1 MVYITKKELNIYTNM
16 KRFLLFCLM
25 IVMTLSLHAKGN
37 ALASDSVLSVSVAE
51 ALSIGYQLTGED
63 TFAYSESTYSIT
75 GFVSYLVPAS
85 SNYEVNGSQTFWITD
100 EQGSTA
106 HTNAEGAIRVYYGKP
121 NQEAQ
126 VGDKVQVVGPIMK
139 ATLSSGGVQV
149 DTKSYATVT
158 ILESGTPT
166 DPTGTTQDSVSAIQ
180 VGDFYYEIRDYGYG
194 AFAELV
200 RVPGSTGY
208 SSYTNLSGDITIPG
222 LITYNGTSYQVRAI
236 DYQALNGS
244 GISSVTVGEG
254 VEYIYNFAFMDC
266 SSLTTVTLPST
277 IVHMGNQVF
286 GWSGLKTL
294 TINATTPP
302 SHGEREYCLMD
313 ANYVEHIY
321 VPASSVAAYKA
332 DTVWANHASI
342 IEAIP
347 EGTDPTTPTTE
358 PLTVTWDSINGLTTI
373 DISQYTNYNFG
384 GEIETFNDPNFVS
397 KEIDGITATISA
409 TVDGSYARV
418 LTYEGNTSISVSG
431 GGTLTFSAAYPIQSI
446 VINFDPDQGV
456 VNVNSAS
463 DWTVTAGDATSI
475 QVSQVIW
482 SGTPTYSVVLEDA
495 YISYITSIVFT
506 FASGTGT
513 DPGTST
519 DSTSTA
525 PTAMDLLNAGFNPR
539 ANAVLAL
546 YFDVAPCNDVV
557 LAGSYATD
565 SMGNWIMDPDQLAHF
580 TRVEGFDG
588 WYAAEMPYANTSITV
603 KPVQLDNDGSLNWNY
618 QAGDAD
624 AWIYKGGDQ
633 LSISSSYAGEAD
645 VTIPSLG
652 AYTYELAYWKNGNT
666 PCADKSHN
674 YTIYLMAP
682 QCETVEPGIY
692 GELNN
697 WGGTPMTLTS
707 LGDRNAYVCQVTAA
721 EGSTFMFSDVKM
733 GGDNGILYFDAS
745 NNEWNYLEEITLP
758 QASSDTALFFDFSS
772 PETYQWADCPKN
784 IKLYTVIL
792 IAPECDSVT
801 PAIIGTFD
809 QWTGTRMR
817 EISYGQQKAYM
828 YQVSDE
834 PGSAFKFFDAVRG
847 WDNEIQYY
855 DSISGWLGMP
865 NYEFPNIE
873 ADTATLVY
881 DLSDASMYCW
891 ALCKPAEPVYHHVVL
906 TSNNPNFGAVYGDT
920 VLTWPDS
927 IVTIGATAAE
937 GYVFSKWADGNLDN
951 PRRVIVTTDTAF
963 MAIFKL
969 FKYTITVVAEDP
981 TMGAVMG
988 GGTYAPNEQVTIM
1001 ATPYKGCQ
1009 FVQWADGNRLNPR
1022 SFRAQGD
1029 STYTAVFRRDA
1040 PVVPVICSDTMYF
1053 TSADSIMMA
1062 TRVYHAADIEAYDKL
1077 IIATIDNKN
1086 VMGFQ
1091 FKEGLEVRNY
1101 RAAVEYTKNINITN
1115 VSVVEAVPNGSY
1127 FRLRVTDGELAPRCE
1142 DCTSATNQL
1151 YATAT
1156 GADWYFAEYDSVVV
1170 PESFG
1175 YDNRMILYNDE
1186 SMRFSS
1192 YRQLTSVDRRQTT
1205 VFKLHTKRDIPVE
1218 PVIIVED
1225 TTVWQEEEP
1234 IDSIQVEV
1242 VPQDTVAVISTP
1254 HVEYVYSF
1262 TLIIWADEAHTQVLL
1277 VITYDAD
1284 GQQIS
1289 VTRPSAVR
1297 RLPAAGTAISFE
1309 VNDLKPN
1316 QVYHYTLVACEDD
1329 GSILTSLNS
1338 SFTTTTDPVTDLR
1351 NLFNGQDGTIKLIL
1365 DGQLII
1371 LRNGK
1376 WYNALGVPVK

>member
-1 MVYITKKELNIYTNM
+1 M
-16 KRFLLFCLM
+16 KRFLLFCTALL
-25 IVMTLSLHAKGN
+25 VTWSLQATAVTSGLSKAVRAFDDGTDN
-37 ALASDSVLSVSVAE
+37 NGIAATIDVATALEYGSRLDANTSTSSYFEISGYVSTITEFYDAAYGTAS
-51 ALSIGYQLTGED
+51 
-63 TFAYSESTYSIT
+63 
-75 GFVSYLVPAS
+75 
-85 SNYEVNGSQTFWITD
+85 FWITD
-100 EQGSTA
+100 TLGSTA
-106 HTNAEGAIRVYYGKP
+106 ASNSEGALFVYRGAVTSDVALGDRV
-121 NQEAQ
+121 
-126 VGDKVQVVGPIMK
+126 KVVSVIKKYVP
-139 ATLSSGGVQV
+139 SSQSTMIETESG
-149 DTKSYATVT
+149 ATVT
-158 ILESGTPT
+158 ILTSNSGTTT
-166 DPTGTTQDSVSAIQ
+166 DPTGSGTTSDSGSAILI
-180 VGDFYYEIRDYGYG
+180 GDFYYEIQDYGYG

-200 RVPGSTGY
+200 QEPGTSGY
-208 SSYTNLSGDITIPG
+208 ASYANLSGDITIPG
-222 LITYNGTSYQVRAI
+222 SITYNGTSYQVRAVE
-236 DYQALNGS
+236 YQALNGS
-244 GISSVTVGEG
+244 GISSVTIGEG

-277 IVHMGNQVF
+277 ITYMGNQVF

-313 ANYVEHIY
+313 ADYVEHIY

-358 PLTVTWDSINGLTTI
+358 PTVVTWDSINGLTTI

-418 LTYEGNTSISVSG
+418 LTYEGNTSIGVSG
-431 GGTLTFSAAYPIQSI
+431 GGKLTFSAAYPFQSI

-513 DPGTST
+513 DDPSGEAKVPAAT
-519 DSTSTA
+519 
-525 PTAMDLLNAGFNPR
+525 DLLNAGFNPR

-557 LAGSYATD
+557 LAGSYN
-565 SMGNWIMDPDQLAHF
+565 NWITDPDSLAHF
-580 TRVEGFDG
+580 RRVEGFDG
-588 WYAAEMPYANTSITV
+588 WYAVEVPYANASINV
-603 KPVQLDNDGSLNWNY
+603 KPAQLDNDGSFNWDY
-618 QAGDAD
+618 ISGDVD

-633 LSISSSYAGEAD
+633 LSFSSGYPGEAD
-645 VTIPSLG
+645 VTIPSIG
-652 AYTYELAYWKNGNT
+652 AYIYELAYWKNGNT

-682 QCETVEPGIY
+682 QCETVQPGIY

-697 WGGTPMTLTS
+697 WGGTPMTLTT
-707 LGDRNAYVCQVTAA
+707 LDGMNVYVCQVTAA
-721 EGSTFMFSDVKM
+721 EGSTFMFSDVLM
-733 GGDNGILYFDAS
+733 GGDNGILYFDTAS
-745 NNEWNYLEEITLP
+745 NEWTYLEDITLP
-758 QASSDTALFFDFSS
+758 QASSDTTLFFDFSS

-784 IKLYTVIL
+784 IKQYTVIL

-809 QWTGTRMR
+809 GWKGTPMY
-817 EISYGQQKAYM
+817 EASYGQQKAYM

-834 PGSAFKFFDAVRG
+834 PGSSFKFFDAVRG
-847 WDNEIQYY
+847 WANEIQYY
-855 DSISGWLGMP
+855 DSISGWLGIP

-937 GYVFSKWADGNLDN
+937 GYVFSKWADGNMDN

-969 FKYTITVVAEDP
+969 FKYSITVATNGP
-981 TMGAVMG
+981 TMGTVMG
-988 GGTYAPNEQVTIM
+988 GGTYAPGEQVTIM
-1001 ATPYKGCQ
+1001 ATPYKGCE
-1009 FVQWADGNRLNPR
+1009 FVEWSNGSRVNPL
-1022 SFRAQGD
+1022 SFRAYAD
-1029 STYTAVFRRDA
+1029 TMYTAVFRQKEVPA
-1040 PVVPVICSDTMYF
+1040 PVICSDTMFF
-1053 TSADSIMMA
+1053 T
-1062 TRVYHAADIEAYDKL
+1062 AADTTLLAVRIYSPEQILPYDRFV
-1077 IIATIDNKN
+1077 IAPIDNHT
-1086 VMGFQ
+1086 VMGAQ
-1091 FKEGLEVRNY
+1091 NASY
-1101 RAAVEYTKNINITN
+1101 RD
-1115 VSVVEAVPNGSY
+1115 SVAYVKGMPISQVALVTAVPHDSL
-1127 FRLRVTDGELAPRCE
+1127 FRLETAEGFLTPGNEARNA
-1142 DCTSATNQL
+1142 L
-1151 YATAT
+1151 YADEV
-1156 GADWYFAEYDSVVV
+1156 GADWIMAQYDSVVIPQTV
-1170 PESFG
+1170 H
-1175 YDNRMILYNDE
+1175 YDQRMLLFNPTA
-1186 SMRFSS
+1186 SRFSA
-1192 YRQLTSVDRRQTT
+1192 YRQLTSVDRRQTA
-1205 VFKLHTKRDIPVE
+1205 VFKLRAPRVVPVE
-1218 PVIIVED
+1218 PVIITED
-1225 TTVWQEEEP
+1225 TIAWQEPEP
-1234 IDSIQVEV
+1234 VVDSITVEV
-1242 VPQDTVAVISTP
+1242 APQDTVAVITTP
-1254 HVEYVYSF
+1254 QLDYVYSF
-1262 TLIIWADEAHTQVLL
+1262 TLFIWADEAHTQVLL
-1277 VITYDAD
+1277 IITYDSE
-1284 GQQIS
+1284 GNQLS

-1297 RLPAAGTAISFE
+1297 RIPAAVGTDITFE
-1309 VNDLKPN
+1309 VGGLKPSQIYN
-1316 QVYHYTLVACEDD
+1316 YTLVACEDD

-1338 SFTTTTDPVTDLR
+1338 SFTTAADPISSHLG
-1351 NLFNGQDGTIKLIL
+1351 NLFEQEGTVKFIR

-1376 WYNALGVPVK
+1376 WYNALGVQVK

>member
-1 MVYITKKELNIYTNM
+1 M
-16 KRFLLFCLM
+16 
-25 IVMTLSLHAKGN
+25 
-37 ALASDSVLSVSVAE
+37 
-51 ALSIGYQLTGED
+51 
-63 TFAYSESTYSIT
+63 
-75 GFVSYLVPAS
+75 SYLVPAS

-158 ILESGTPT
+158 VLESGNATGS
-166 DPTGTTQDSVSAIQ
+166 GTTSDSGSAIL
-180 VGDFYYEIRDYGYG
+180 VGDFYYEIQDYGYG

-200 RVPGSTGY
+200 REPGTTGY
-208 SSYTNLSGDITIPG
+208 ASYTNLSGDITIPG
-222 LITYNGTSYQVRAI
+222 SITYNGTSYQVRAI
-236 DYQALNGS
+236 EYQALNGS
-244 GISSVTVGEG
+244 GISSVTVEEG

-277 IVHMGNQVF
+277 IAYMGNQVF

-302 SHGEREYCLMD
+302 IHGEREYCLMD
-313 ANYVEHIY
+313 ASYVEHIY

-384 GEIETFNDPNFVS
+384 GKIETFNDPNFVS

-431 GGTLTFSAAYPIQSI
+431 GGTLTFHSPELPIQSI

-506 FASGTGT
+506 LASGT
-513 DPGTST
+513 
-519 DSTSTA
+519 
-525 PTAMDLLNAGFNPR
+525 
-539 ANAVLAL
+539 
-546 YFDVAPCNDVV
+546 
-557 LAGSYATD
+557 AT
-565 SMGNWIMDPDQLAHF
+565 
-580 TRVEGFDG
+580 
-588 WYAAEMPYANTSITV
+588 
-603 KPVQLDNDGSLNWNY
+603 
-618 QAGDAD
+618 
-624 AWIYKGGDQ
+624 
-633 LSISSSYAGEAD
+633 GEEQS
-645 VTIPSLG
+645 VT
-652 AYTYELAYWKNGNT
+652 
-666 PCADKSHN
+666 
-674 YTIYLMAP
+674 YTI
-682 QCETVEPGIY
+682 C
-692 GELNN
+692 
-697 WGGTPMTLTS
+697 
-707 LGDRNAYVCQVTAA
+707 
-721 EGSTFMFSDVKM
+721 
-733 GGDNGILYFDAS
+733 
-745 NNEWNYLEEITLP
+745 
-758 QASSDTALFFDFSS
+758 
-772 PETYQWADCPKN
+772 
-784 IKLYTVIL
+784 L
-792 IAPECDSVT
+792 IAPECDSATTIT
-801 PAIIGTFD
+801 PLIIGSFD
-809 QWTGTRMR
+809 TWTGTSM
-817 EISYGQQKAYM
+817 EKTFYGDKTAYI
-828 YQVSDE
+828 YQITDVE
-834 PGSAFKFFDAVRG
+834 AEFKFIDSVKR
-847 WDNEIQYY
+847 WDNEILIYNEDNNSFVRMDNLTLPAAMSDTFVVYDFSDPNLYIWADCSGDDYYTVILYQPDACPDMKPAIVGSFSNWTPIAMQPEYDNIQDLYYICYFNSSETPTFKIKEVTDTDWSNEMQYY
-855 DSISGWLGMP
+855 QEDAATGGGQWRGFDLIGFDGKKTIVLNWRDNSKYRYAQCVETDTTECSEVIITEEYWPIYEGHPVVIGDRRYAGPGVYDDTLQTVMGCDSIVRRYIDPARYMI
-865 NYEFPNIE
+865 N
-873 ADTATLVY
+873 
-881 DLSDASMYCW
+881 LS
-891 ALCKPAEPVYHHVVL
+891 V
-906 TSNNPNFGAVYGDT
+906 NNEDYGTVRGDT
-920 VLTWPDS
+920 MVIWPDS
-927 IVTIGATAAE
+927 TAHLQAVAYE
-937 GYVFSKWADGNLDN
+937 GYMFSNWSDGNTEN
-951 PRRVIVTTDTAF
+951 PRELSVNQDVAI
-963 MAIFKL
+963 MAIFKP
-969 FKYTITVVAEDP
+969 FRYTITVVAEDP

-1022 SFRAQGD
+1022 SFRAYGD

-1218 PVIIVED
+1218 PVVIVED

-1316 QVYHYTLVACEDD
+1316 QIYHYTLVACEDD

>member
-1 MVYITKKELNIYTNM
+1 M
-16 KRFLLFCLM
+16 
-25 IVMTLSLHAKGN
+25 
-37 ALASDSVLSVSVAE
+37 
-51 ALSIGYQLTGED
+51 
-63 TFAYSESTYSIT
+63 
-75 GFVSYLVPAS
+75 
-85 SNYEVNGSQTFWITD
+85 NGSQTFWITD

-158 ILESGTPT
+158 VLESGNATGS
-166 DPTGTTQDSVSAIQ
+166 GTTSDSGSAIL

-208 SSYTNLSGDITIPG
+208 ASYTNLSGDITIPG
-222 LITYNGTSYQVRAI
+222 SIIYNGTSYQVRSI

-313 ANYVEHIY
+313 ASYVEHIY

-431 GGTLTFSAAYPIQSI
+431 GGTLTFYSPELPIQSI

-506 FASGTGT
+506 FASGTTTGD
-513 DPGTST
+513 DPTSNT
-519 DSTSTA
+519 
-525 PTAMDLLNAGFNPR
+525 PTAVDLLNAGFNPR
-539 ANAVLAL
+539 ANVVLAL

-565 SMGNWIMDPDQLAHF
+565 SMGNWIADPDQLAHF

-588 WYAAEMPYANTSITV
+588 WYAAEVPYANTSIIV
-603 KPVQLDNDGSLNWNY
+603 KPVQLDNDGSFNWNY

-624 AWIYKGGDQ
+624 AWIYKGGGQ
-633 LSISSSYAGEAD
+633 LSISSNYPGEAD

-652 AYTYELAYWKNGNT
+652 AYIYELAYWRNHVN
-666 PCADKSHN
+666 PCPEDSTATEPVTHN

-682 QCETVEPGIY
+682 QCETVQPGIY

-697 WGGTPMTLTS
+697 WEGTPMTLTT
-707 LGDRNAYVCQVTAA
+707 LDGMNAYVCQVTAA
-721 EGSTFMFSDVKM
+721 EGSTFIFSDVLM
-733 GGDNGILYFDAS
+733 GGDNGILYFDAAS
-745 NNEWNYLEEITLP
+745 NEWNYMEDITLP
-758 QASSDTALFFDFSS
+758 QASSDTTLFFDFSS
-772 PETYQWADCPKN
+772 PETYQWANCPSN
-784 IKLYTVIL
+784 IKQYTVIL

-801 PAIIGTFD
+801 PAIVGTFN

-847 WDNEIQYY
+847 WANEIQYY
-855 DSISGWLGMP
+855 DSISGWVGMP

-937 GYVFSKWADGNLDN
+937 GYVFSKWADGNMDN

-969 FKYTITVVAEDP
+969 FKYTITVATNGP
-981 TMGAVMG
+981 TMGTVMG
-988 GGTYAPNEQVTIM
+988 GGTYVPGEQVTIM
-1001 ATPYKGCQ
+1001 ATPYKGCE
-1009 FVQWADGNRLNPR
+1009 FVEWSNGSRVNPL
-1022 SFRAQGD
+1022 SFRAYAD
-1029 STYTAVFRRDA
+1029 TMYTAVFRQKEIPA
-1040 PVVPVICSDTMYF
+1040 PVICSDTMFF
-1053 TSADSIMMA
+1053 T
-1062 TRVYHAADIEAYDKL
+1062 AADTTLLAVRIYSPEQILPYDRFV
-1077 IIATIDNKN
+1077 IAPIDNHT
-1086 VMGFQ
+1086 VMGAQ
-1091 FKEGLEVRNY
+1091 NASY
-1101 RAAVEYTKNINITN
+1101 RDSVAYVKGMNISQVAVVT
-1115 VSVVEAVPNGSY
+1115 AVPHDSL
-1127 FRLRVTDGELAPRCE
+1127 FRLETAEGYLTPGNEARNA
-1142 DCTSATNQL
+1142 L
-1151 YATAT
+1151 YADEV
-1156 GADWYFAEYDSVVV
+1156 GADWILTKYDSVVIPQTV
-1170 PESFG
+1170 H
-1175 YDNRMILYNDE
+1175 YDQRMLLYNE
-1186 SMRFSS
+1186 TAARYSA
-1192 YRQLTSVDRRQTT
+1192 YRQLTSIDRRQTSI
-1205 VFKLHTKRDIPVE
+1205 FKLLAPRVE
-1218 PVIIVED
+1218 PVVPVVITID
-1225 TTVWQEEEP
+1225 STAWQEPEP
-1234 IDSIQVEV
+1234 VVDSITVEV
-1242 VPQDTVAVISTP
+1242 APQDTVAVITTP
-1254 HVEYVYSF
+1254 QLDYVYSF
-1262 TLIIWADEAHTQVLL
+1262 TLFIWADEAHTQVLL
-1277 VITYDAD
+1277 IITYDSE
-1284 GQQIS
+1284 GNQLS

-1297 RLPAAGTAISFE
+1297 RIPAAVGTDITFE
-1309 VNDLKPN
+1309 VGGLKPSQIYN
-1316 QVYHYTLVACEDD
+1316 YTLVACEDD

-1338 SFTTTTDPVTDLR
+1338 SFTTAADPATDLR

>member
-1 MVYITKKELNIYTNM
+1 
-16 KRFLLFCLM
+16 
-25 IVMTLSLHAKGN
+25 
-37 ALASDSVLSVSVAE
+37 
-51 ALSIGYQLTGED
+51 
-63 TFAYSESTYSIT
+63 
-75 GFVSYLVPAS
+75 
-85 SNYEVNGSQTFWITD
+85 
-100 EQGSTA
+100 
-106 HTNAEGAIRVYYGKP
+106 
-121 NQEAQ
+121 
-126 VGDKVQVVGPIMK
+126 
-139 ATLSSGGVQV
+139 
-149 DTKSYATVT
+149 
-158 ILESGTPT
+158 
-166 DPTGTTQDSVSAIQ
+166 
-180 VGDFYYEIRDYGYG
+180 
-194 AFAELV
+194 
-200 RVPGSTGY
+200 
-208 SSYTNLSGDITIPG
+208 
-222 LITYNGTSYQVRAI
+222 
-236 DYQALNGS
+236 
-244 GISSVTVGEG
+244 
-254 VEYIYNFAFMDC
+254 
-266 SSLTTVTLPST
+266 
-277 IVHMGNQVF
+277 
-286 GWSGLKTL
+286 
-294 TINATTPP
+294 
-302 SHGEREYCLMD
+302 MD
-313 ANYVEHIY
+313 ASYVEHIY

-347 EGTDPTTPTTE
+347 SGTTTDPTTPTTE
-358 PLTVTWDSINGLTTI
+358 LTMVTWDSINGLTTI

-384 GEIETFNDPNFVS
+384 GKIETFNDPNFVS

-431 GGTLTFSAAYPIQSI
+431 GGTLTFYSPELPIQSI

-513 DPGTST
+513 DPTGE
-519 DSTSTA
+519 A
-525 PTAMDLLNAGFNPR
+525 KVPTASDLLNAGFNPR
-539 ANAVLAL
+539 ANVVLAL

-557 LAGSYATD
+557 LAGSYAQDET
-565 SMGNWIMDPDQLAHF
+565 GGWIMDPDQLAHF

-588 WYAAEMPYANTSITV
+588 WYAAEVPYANTSITV
-603 KPVQLDNDGSLNWNY
+603 KPVQLMSDGSFNWNY

-633 LSISSSYAGEAD
+633 LSISSNYAGEAD

-652 AYTYELAYWKNGNT
+652 AYIYELAYWKNGNT

-682 QCETVEPGIY
+682 QCETVQPGIY

-758 QASSDTALFFDFSS
+758 QASSDTTLFFDFSS
-772 PETYQWADCPKN
+772 LETYQWADCPKN
-784 IKLYTVIL
+784 IKQYTVIL

-809 QWTGTRMR
+809 GWKGTRMR
-817 EISYGQQKAYM
+817 ETSYGDKKAYM

-855 DSISGWLGMP
+855 DSISGWLGMN

-891 ALCKPAEPVYHHVVL
+891 ALCKPEPTPCYQVITYSDTVCSNEEAYYMDDRVVFYSGRIDTIRYDENSYTLRRNEEHQTFSDTIRTADGCEDIYMYDICWKPSSLYVGYYRMEEGEMVNFGGRNITNSGIYLDTILNSYGCDSISEWHVTFYRMTYDTINAAICQGEVYEFRGNAWSRAGSYRTTSAQGDTTFIINL
-906 TSNNPNFGAVYGDT
+906 TVYPTQYTDEFWPIYEGNPIVIGDRRYEQPGRYDDTLKSVMGCDSIIRVYIENARYHIDLSSNNYDFGWVRGDT
-920 VLTWPDS
+920 MVVWPDS
-927 IVTIGATAAE
+927 TATFQAVPYD
-937 GYVFSKWADGNLDN
+937 GYVFSKWSDGNTEN
-951 PRRVIVTTDTAF
+951 PRTVTVQQDMAF
-963 MAIFKL
+963 TAIFKP
-969 FKYTITVVAEDP
+969 FKYSITVVAEDP
-981 TMGAVMG
+981 TMGTVMG
-988 GGTYAPNEQVTIM
+988 GGTYLPNEQVTIM
-1001 ATPYKGCQ
+1001 ATPYKDCE
-1009 FVQWADGNRLNPR
+1009 FVQWSDGNKLNPR

-1029 STYTAVFRRDA
+1029 SVYTAVFHREL
-1040 PVVPVICSDTMYF
+1040 PPEPVICSDTMFF
-1053 TSADSIMMA
+1053 TSADTALLA
-1062 TRVYHAADIEAYDKL
+1062 TRVYAASEIEPYDKL
-1077 IIATIDNKN
+1077 IIATVDNKN
-1086 VMGFQ
+1086 VMGSQ
-1091 FKEGLEVRNY
+1091 FVDGFEVRNF
-1101 RAAVEYTKNINITN
+1101 RTAVEYTEKMNISN
-1115 VSVVEAVPNGSY
+1115 VSIVEVVPNNGNY
-1127 FRLRVTDGELAPRCE
+1127 RLRVADGQLAPRCE
-1142 DCTSATNQL
+1142 DCTSSTNQL
-1151 YATAT
+1151 YATEI

-1170 PESFG
+1170 PEALG

-1225 TTVWQEEEP
+1225 TTAWQ
-1234 IDSIQVEV
+1234 
-1242 VPQDTVAVISTP
+1242 
-1254 HVEYVYSF
+1254 
-1262 TLIIWADEAHTQVLL
+1262 
-1277 VITYDAD
+1277 
-1284 GQQIS
+1284 
-1289 VTRPSAVR
+1289 
-1297 RLPAAGTAISFE
+1297 
-1309 VNDLKPN
+1309 
-1316 QVYHYTLVACEDD
+1316 
-1329 GSILTSLNS
+1329 
-1338 SFTTTTDPVTDLR
+1338 
-1351 NLFNGQDGTIKLIL
+1351 
-1365 DGQLII
+1365 
-1371 LRNGK
+1371 
-1376 WYNALGVPVK
+1376 